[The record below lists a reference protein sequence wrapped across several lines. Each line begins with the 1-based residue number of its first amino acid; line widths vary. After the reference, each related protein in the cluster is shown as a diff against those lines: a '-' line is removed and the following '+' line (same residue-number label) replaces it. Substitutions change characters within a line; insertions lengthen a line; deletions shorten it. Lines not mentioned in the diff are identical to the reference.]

1 MGSVALEPAS
11 RWSYAELAEIF
22 NAAYEGYFTPFAL
35 DEAAFRFMSTTWDD
49 HLDASRVALVDGE
62 PAGICKLAVRGDRGW
77 IAGIGVTTPHRG
89 TGVGKALTRGVLE
102 EAARL
107 GLREVWLEV
116 LVQNEPAIRLY
127 EKLGFRTVRDLE
139 GWTLG
144 ELVFQ
149 KHKASAV
156 PAARAQARI
165 RAERTWREPWQRADE
180 TVANLEDV
188 EALESKGG
196 AALFR
201 RTGERVSLLQGVAE
215 SDDDARDLLLALPDQ
230 ATSLHWMNGP
240 SGDPFNA
247 AIASLGGT
255 QAWRQHEMLFEL

>member
-1 MGSVALEPAS
+1 MVTVALEPAS

-49 HLDASRVALVDGE
+49 DLDASRVALVDGE

-77 IAGIGVTTPHRG
+77 IAGIGVNTPQRG
-89 TGVGKALTRGVLE
+89 TGVGKALMRNVLE

-127 EKLGFRTVRDLE
+127 EKLGFETVRELEVWSLE
-139 GWTLG
+139 G
-144 ELVFQ
+144 LVFER
-149 KHKASAV
+149 HKARPV
-156 PAARAQARI
+156 PVERAQARI
-165 RAERTWREPWQRADE
+165 RAERTHREPWQREDAS
-180 TVANLEDV
+180 VANYEGV
-188 EALESKGG
+188 EALASDRG
-196 AALFR
+196 AILFH
-201 RTGERVSLLQGVAE
+201 RTADRVSLLQGVAPDEE
-215 SDDDARDLLLALPDQ
+215 SARDLLLALPQ
-230 ATSLHWMNGP
+230 EATSLHWLNGP

-247 AIASLGGT
+247 AIGSLGGT
-255 QAWRQHEMLFEL
+255 QAWRQHEMVLTL

>member
-1 MGSVALEPAS
+1 MPTVALEPAS

-22 NAAYEGYFTPFAL
+22 NAAYEGYFMPFAL

-49 HLDASRVALVDGE
+49 DLDASRVALVDGE

-77 IAGIGVTTPHRG
+77 IAGIGVTAPQRT
-89 TGVGKALTRGVLE
+89 TGVGKALMRGVLE
-102 EAARL
+102 EAAGL
-107 GLREVWLEV
+107 GLKEVWLEV

-144 ELVFQ
+144 QLVFQ

-156 PAARAQARI
+156 PAARAQTRI

-180 TVANLEDV
+180 TVANLDDV
-188 EALESKGG
+188 EALESERG
-196 AALFR
+196 AVLFR
-201 RTGERVSLLQGVAE
+201 RTGGRVSLLQGVAAG
-215 SDDDARDLLLALPDQ
+215 DDAARDLLLALPEE
-230 ATSLHWMNGP
+230 ATSLHWVNGP
-240 SGDPFNA
+240 GGDPFKA
-247 AIASLGGT
+247 AIASLGGM
-255 QAWRQHEMLFEL
+255 QAWRQHEMLLEL

>member
-1 MGSVALEPAS
+1 MVTVALEPAS

-49 HLDASRVALVDGE
+49 DLEASRVALVDGE

-77 IAGIGVTTPHRG
+77 IAGNGVTTPHRG
-89 TGVGKALTRGVLE
+89 TGVGKALMRSVLE

-107 GLREVWLEV
+107 SLREVWLEV
-116 LVQNEPAIRLY
+116 LVQNQPAIRLY

-149 KHKASAV
+149 KHKASVV

-165 RAERTWREPWQRADE
+165 RAERGRDGREPGRRRGARERA
-180 TVANLEDV
+180 
-188 EALESKGG
+188 
-196 AALFR
+196 R
-201 RTGERVSLLQGVAE
+201 RCAFPPHR
-215 SDDDARDLLLALPDQ
+215 
-230 ATSLHWMNGP
+230 
-240 SGDPFNA
+240 
-247 AIASLGGT
+247 
-255 QAWRQHEMLFEL
+255 